1 MTRWQK
7 LIELLDSQGQEATES
22 ERRLTQ
28 HGLDAALDTVLSEG
42 RALIASL
49 ATTDGEG
56 RVEHVNRL
64 REDDLRSVAYA
75 AADSV
80 TG

>member
-7 LIELLDSQGQEATES
+7 LTELLDARGQEATES

-28 HGLDAALDTVLSEG
+28 DSLEAALETVLGEG

-49 ATTDGEG
+49 ATAEGEG
-56 RVEHVNRL
+56 RAEHVNRL
-64 REDDLRSVAYA
+64 SDDDLRSVAYA
-75 AADSV
+75 AGSSV
-80 TG
+80 R